1 MYHPEL
7 MKVMVADHIAT
18 LRHDATRPVRSTAV
32 REATD
37 TSDVVLRL
45 CRVGDDPQLER
56 LAALE
61 GRRLPFG
68 RMVVADVRG
77 RVVAALPLGG
87 GCALADPF
95 VRTVHLMPLLELRA
109 AQLREP
115 GARRRFAPVLGL
127 ARLAR
132 ARL

>member
-1 MYHPEL
+1 
-7 MKVMVADHIAT
+7 MVADHLAT
-18 LRHDATRPVRSTAV
+18 LRRDAQRPFRSSAG
-32 REATD
+32 RGAAD

-45 CRVGDDPQLER
+45 CRVGDDSQLER

-61 GRRLPFG
+61 GRPVPFG

-87 GCALADPF
+87 GHALADPF
-95 VRTVHLMPLLELRA
+95 VRTAHLMPLLELRA
-109 AQLREP
+109 AQLRDP
-115 GARRRFAPVLGL
+115 ASRRLAPVLGL